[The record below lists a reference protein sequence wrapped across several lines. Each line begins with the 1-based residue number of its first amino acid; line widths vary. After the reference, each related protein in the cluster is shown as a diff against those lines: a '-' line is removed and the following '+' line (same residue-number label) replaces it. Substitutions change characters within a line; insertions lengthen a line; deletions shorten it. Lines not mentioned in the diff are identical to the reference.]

1 MSLSDSDPPAVDDL
15 ASQIVE
21 VLRACVQ
28 SRTAGEELPAQLD
41 HIASLPELYSELL
54 LIRKFLLAVAG
65 GDLSTE
71 LKVKGYLGGALKTL
85 QSHLK
90 HLTWQT
96 QMIAGGDFTQRVDFM
111 GDFSVAF
118 NSMVE
123 RLDST
128 LKRLKEK
135 EEEIT
140 RSNHELMHEI
150 GVRKKVEEA
159 LRKSEES
166 FRQLAITDPLTG
178 IYNRRHFFQMA
189 DHEIKRASR
198 NGSSLAVIMF
208 DIDFFKR
215 VNDEYGHACGDLV
228 LQKVAS
234 MAGEEFRSNDI
245 LARYGGEEFV
255 VLLPDSDLENAG
267 MPAER
272 LRERIEKTPIA
283 GEKGPVFVTTSFGVS
298 ACRPESGEVHILGR
312 LVREADQALYEAKRS
327 GRNRVVL
334 ADSRCD
340 GGVSWQ

>member
-1 MSLSDSDPPAVDDL
+1 MSLPDSGPPSASPDDL
-15 ASQIVE
+15 ASEIVE
-21 VLRACVQ
+21 ALHACVQ
-28 SRTAGEELPAQLD
+28 SRITDEKLPEHLTRIAG
-41 HIASLPELYSELL
+41 LPELYSELL

-71 LKVKGYLGGALKTL
+71 LKIKGYLGGALKTL

-90 HLTWQT
+90 HLSWQT

-111 GDFSVAF
+111 GDFSIAF

-128 LKRLKEK
+128 LRSLKEK
-135 EEEIT
+135 EEELT
-140 RSNHELMHEI
+140 RINNELLHEI

-166 FRQLAITDPLTG
+166 FRQLAITDSLTG

-215 VNDEYGHACGDLV
+215 VNDEYGHASGDLV
-228 LQKVAS
+228 LQKVVS
-234 MAGEEFRSNDI
+234 MAREEFRSNDI

-255 VLLPDSDLENAG
+255 VLLPDSDLEDAR

-272 LRERIEKTPIA
+272 LRERIEGTPIV
-283 GEKGPVFVTTSFGVS
+283 GGKGSILVTTSFGVS
-298 ACRPESGEVHILGR
+298 ACRPESGEIHILGR
-312 LVREADQALYEAKRS
+312 LIRDADQALYEAKRS

-334 ADSRCD
+334 AGS
-340 GGVSWQ
+340 

>member
-1 MSLSDSDPPAVDDL
+1 MSLPDSGPPSASPDDL
-15 ASQIVE
+15 ASEIVE
-21 VLRACVQ
+21 ALHACVQ
-28 SRTAGEELPAQLD
+28 SRITDEKLPEHLTRIAG
-41 HIASLPELYSELL
+41 LPELYSELL

-71 LKVKGYLGGALKTL
+71 LKIKGYLGGALKTL

-90 HLTWQT
+90 HLSWQT

-111 GDFSVAF
+111 GDFSIAF

-128 LKRLKEK
+128 LRSLKEK
-135 EEEIT
+135 EEELT
-140 RSNHELMHEI
+140 RINNELLHEI

-166 FRQLAITDPLTG
+166 FRQLAITDSLTG

-215 VNDEYGHACGDLV
+215 VNDEYGHASGDLV
-228 LQKVAS
+228 LQKVVS
-234 MAGEEFRSNDI
+234 MAREEFRSNDI

-255 VLLPDSDLENAG
+255 VLLPDSDLEHAG

-272 LRERIEKTPIA
+272 LREKIEKTPIT
-283 GEKGPVFVTTSFGVS
+283 GGKGSILVTTSFGVS
-298 ACRPESGEVHILGR
+298 ACRPESGEIHILGR
-312 LVREADQALYEAKRS
+312 LIRDADQALYEAKRS

-334 ADSRCD
+334 AGS
-340 GGVSWQ
+340 

>member
-1 MSLSDSDPPAVDDL
+1 MSLPDADPLSTSLDDL
-15 ASQIVE
+15 ASQVVE
-21 VLRACVQ
+21 ALRACLQ
-28 SRTAGEELPAQLD
+28 SRITDEEPPEHLTQID
-41 HIASLPELYSELL
+41 HLSDLYSDLL

-71 LKVKGYLGGALKTL
+71 LKIKGYLGGALKTL

-96 QMIAGGDFTQRVDFM
+96 QMIARGDFTQRVDFM
-111 GDFSVAF
+111 GDFSIAF

-128 LKRLKEK
+128 LRSLREK
-135 EEEIT
+135 EEELT
-140 RSNHELMHEI
+140 SMNNELLHEI
-150 GVRKKVEEA
+150 GVRKQIEEA

-166 FRQLAITDPLTG
+166 FRQLAITDSLTG

-208 DIDFFKR
+208 DIDVFKR
-215 VNDEYGHACGDLV
+215 VNDEYGHASGDLV
-228 LQKVAS
+228 LQKVVS
-234 MAGEEFRSNDI
+234 MAREEFRSNDI

-255 VLLPDSDLENAG
+255 VLLPDSDLEHAG

-272 LRERIEKTPIA
+272 LREKIEKTPVALENGSI
-283 GEKGPVFVTTSFGVS
+283 FVTTSFGVS
-298 ACRPESGEVHILGR
+298 ACRPESGEIHILGR
-312 LVREADQALYEAKRS
+312 LVRDADQALYEAKRS

-334 ADSRCD
+334 AGS
-340 GGVSWQ
+340 

>member
-1 MSLSDSDPPAVDDL
+1 MSLPDSDPPSASLDDL
-15 ASQIVE
+15 ASQVVE
-21 VLRACVQ
+21 ALRACVQ
-28 SRTAGEELPAQLD
+28 SRTTDGK
-41 HIASLPELYSELL
+41 LPEHLARIAHLPDLYSELL

-71 LKVKGYLGGALKTL
+71 LKIKGYLGGALKTL

-96 QMIAGGDFTQRVDFM
+96 QMIAGGDFSQRVDFM
-111 GDFSVAF
+111 GDFANAF

-128 LKRLKEK
+128 LKSLKEK
-135 EEEIT
+135 EEELT
-140 RSNHELMHEI
+140 RMNNELLHEI

-166 FRQLAITDPLTG
+166 FRQLAITDSLTG

-215 VNDEYGHACGDLV
+215 VNDEYGHASGDLV
-228 LQKVAS
+228 LQKVVS
-234 MAGEEFRSNDI
+234 MAREEFRSNDI

-255 VLLPDSDLENAG
+255 VLLPDSDLEDAR

-272 LRERIEKTPIA
+272 LREKIEKTPIA
-283 GEKGPVFVTTSFGVS
+283 GGKGSILVTTSFGVS
-298 ACRPESGEVHILGR
+298 ACKPESGEIHILGS
-312 LVREADQALYEAKRS
+312 LVRDADQALYEAKRS

-334 ADSRCD
+334 AGS
-340 GGVSWQ
+340 

>member
-1 MSLSDSDPPAVDDL
+1 MSLPDSGPPSASPDDL
-15 ASQIVE
+15 ASEIVE
-21 VLRACVQ
+21 ALHACVQ
-28 SRTAGEELPAQLD
+28 SRITDEKLPEHLTRIAG
-41 HIASLPELYSELL
+41 LPELYSELL

-71 LKVKGYLGGALKTL
+71 LKIKGYLGGALKTL

-90 HLTWQT
+90 HLSWQT

-111 GDFSVAF
+111 GDFSIAF

-128 LKRLKEK
+128 LRSLKEK
-135 EEEIT
+135 EEELT
-140 RSNHELMHEI
+140 RINNELLHEI

-166 FRQLAITDPLTG
+166 FRQLAITDSLTG

-215 VNDEYGHACGDLV
+215 VNDEYGHASGDLV
-228 LQKVAS
+228 LQKVVS
-234 MAGEEFRSNDI
+234 MAREEFRSNDI

-255 VLLPDSDLENAG
+255 VLLPDSDLEDAR

-272 LRERIEKTPIA
+272 LREKIEKTPIA
-283 GEKGPVFVTTSFGVS
+283 GGKGSILVSTSFGVS
-298 ACRPESGEVHILGR
+298 ACKPESGEIHILGS
-312 LVREADQALYEAKRS
+312 LVRDADQALYEAKRS

-334 ADSRCD
+334 AGS
-340 GGVSWQ
+340 

>member
-1 MSLSDSDPPAVDDL
+1 MSLPDSGPPFASPDDL
-15 ASQIVE
+15 ASQVVE
-21 VLRACVQ
+21 ALRACIQ
-28 SRTAGEELPAQLD
+28 SRITDEKLPEHLKRIAG
-41 HIASLPELYSELL
+41 LPELYSELL

-71 LKVKGYLGGALKTL
+71 LKIKGYLGGALKTL

-128 LKRLKEK
+128 LKNLKEK
-135 EEEIT
+135 EEQLT
-140 RSNHELMHEI
+140 RINSELLHEI

-189 DHEIKRASR
+189 DHEIKRAFR
-198 NGSSLAVIMF
+198 NGSPLAVIMF

-215 VNDEYGHACGDLV
+215 VNDEHGHTSGDLV
-228 LQKVAS
+228 LQKIVS
-234 MAGEEFRSNDI
+234 MAREVFRANDI

-255 VLLPDSDLENAG
+255 AILPDSDLENAG
-267 MPAER
+267 IPAER

-283 GEKGPVFVTTSFGVS
+283 GEKGSIFVTTSFGVS
-298 ACRPESGEVHILGR
+298 ACRPESGEIHILGE
-312 LVREADQALYEAKRS
+312 LVRDADRALYEAKKS

-334 ADSRCD
+334 AAS
-340 GGVSWQ
+340 